1 MIKRYTLPEMG
12 AIWTLE
18 RKFQLWLEV
27 ELLACEAWTELGAIP
42 EDALREIKEK
52 ARIDVARIQ
61 QIEQQT
67 RHDFIAFLTNLSENV
82 GQNARFIHLGLTS
95 YDVEDNALSLRMRQ
109 AVDILIA
116 KLEVL
121 RGSIRNK
128 AVQYKMTPMI
138 GRTHGIHAEPIT
150 FGLKMALWYDE
161 VGRNIRR
168 LKGAREVISY
178 GKVSGAVGTMAQPDP
193 FIESYVCEKLG
204 LTPAPVSTQILQR
217 DRHAE
222 YMAALAITACSL
234 EKFATEIRNLQRT
247 EILEVEEG
255 FRKGQKGSSAMPHKR
270 NPIVCE
276 RIAGLARVVRSNLLP
291 ALENISLWHERDLTN
306 SSVER
311 VIIPDSTILLD
322 YMLTKFTEVVENLLV
337 YPENMMKNIHKTKG
351 LIFSQKVLLELVKKG
366 LSREQAYESVQR
378 NAMESWHSGREF
390 KKLLIEDEQICSQLT
405 PEEIDH
411 CFDIEEQLNNVDFIF
426 EKAGIR

>member
-1 MIKRYTLPEMG
+1 MIERYTLPEMG
-12 AIWTLE
+12 AIWSLE
-18 RKFQLWLEV
+18 RKFQLWLEI
-27 ELLACEAWTELGAIP
+27 ELLACEAWTKLRVIP
-42 EDALREIKEK
+42 EGALREIKRK
-52 ARIDVARIQ
+52 AKIDVARIQ

-82 GQNARFIHLGLTS
+82 GQEARFIHLGLTS

-109 AVDILIA
+109 AADVLIDRLE
-116 KLEVL
+116 KLG
-121 RGSIRNK
+121 GSIRSN
-128 AVQYKMTPMI
+128 AIQYKMTPMI
-138 GRTHGIHAEPIT
+138 GRTHGVHAEPTT

-168 LKGAREVISY
+168 LKQAREVISY
-178 GKVSGAVGTMAQPDP
+178 GKVSGAVGTMAQVDP
-193 FIESYVCEKLG
+193 FVESYVCEKLG

-247 EILEVEEG
+247 EILEAEEG
-255 FRKGQKGSSAMPHKR
+255 FKKGQKGSSAMPHKR

-276 RIAGLARVVRSNLLP
+276 RITGLARVVRSNLLA

-311 VIIPDSTILLD
+311 VIIPDSAILLD
-322 YMLTKFTEVVENLLV
+322 YMLTKLTEVIGNLLV
-337 YPENMMKNIHKTKG
+337 YPENMMKNVLKTKG
-351 LIFSQKVLLELVKKG
+351 LIFSQRVLLELVKKG
-366 LSREQAYESVQR
+366 LSREQAYDLVQQ
-378 NAMESWHSGREF
+378 NAMKSWHRDQDF
-390 KKLLIEDEQICSQLT
+390 KQLLLADKEVRSQLA
-405 PEEIDH
+405 PEEIER
-411 CFDIEEQLNNVDFIF
+411 CFNLEEQLKNVDFIF
-426 EKAGIR
+426 RKAGIQ

>member
-1 MIKRYTLPEMG
+1 MIERYTLPEMG
-12 AIWTLE
+12 AIWSLE
-18 RKFQLWLEV
+18 RKFQLWLEI
-27 ELLACEAWTELGAIP
+27 ELLACEAWTKLRVIP
-42 EDALREIKEK
+42 EGALREIKRK
-52 ARIDVARIQ
+52 AKIDVARIQ

-82 GQNARFIHLGLTS
+82 GQEARFIHLGLTS

-109 AVDILIA
+109 AADVLIDRLE
-116 KLEVL
+116 KLG
-121 RGSIRNK
+121 GSIRSK
-128 AVQYKMTPMI
+128 AIQYKMTPMI
-138 GRTHGIHAEPIT
+138 GRTHGVHAEPTT

-168 LKGAREVISY
+168 LKQAREVISY
-178 GKVSGAVGTMAQPDP
+178 GKVSGAVGTMAQVDP
-193 FIESYVCEKLG
+193 FVESYVCEKLG

-247 EILEVEEG
+247 EILEAEEG
-255 FRKGQKGSSAMPHKR
+255 FKKGQKGSSAMPHKR

-276 RIAGLARVVRSNLLP
+276 RITGLARVVRSNLLA

-311 VIIPDSTILLD
+311 VIIPDSAILLD
-322 YMLTKFTEVVENLLV
+322 YMLTKLTEVIGNLLV
-337 YPENMMKNIHKTKG
+337 YPENMMKNVLKTKG
-351 LIFSQKVLLELVKKG
+351 LIFSQRVLLELVKKG
-366 LSREQAYESVQR
+366 LSREQAYDLVQQ
-378 NAMESWHSGREF
+378 NAMKSWHRDQDF
-390 KKLLIEDEQICSQLT
+390 KQLLLADKEVRSQLA
-405 PEEIDH
+405 PEEIER
-411 CFDIEEQLNNVDFIF
+411 CFNLEEQLKNVDFIF
-426 EKAGIR
+426 RKAGIQ